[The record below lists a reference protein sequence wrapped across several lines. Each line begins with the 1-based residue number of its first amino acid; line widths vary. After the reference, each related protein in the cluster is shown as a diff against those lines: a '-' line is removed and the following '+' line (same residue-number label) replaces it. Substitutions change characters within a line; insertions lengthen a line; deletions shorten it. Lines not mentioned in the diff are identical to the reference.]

1 MIEFK
6 KPTWYSLVIA
16 IILYV
21 AVFFLGFFLGM
32 RYENAMATA
41 RQYENGAIKA
51 VFACPDSKAVYAEFT
66 KNKVSLVLSDGR
78 ELNLNQTI
86 SGSGARYANSDESF
100 VFWNKGN
107 GAFIEENGVTTYE
120 DCVTAE

>member
-1 MIEFK
+1 MV
-6 KPTWYSLVIA
+6 LA

-41 RQYENGAIKA
+41 KQYEKESGIIRA
-51 VFACPDSKAVYAEFT
+51 VFACPESKAVYAEFT
-66 KNKVSLVLSDGR
+66 KNKVFLVLSDGR
-78 ELNLNQTI
+78 KLDLNQTI
-86 SGSGARYANSDESF
+86 SGSGARYANGDESF

-107 GAFIEENGVTTYE
+107 GAFIEENGSTTYQ

>member
-1 MIEFK
+1 MIEFN
-6 KPTWYSLVIA
+6 KPNKYSMIIA
-16 IILYV
+16 IVLYV
-21 AVFFLGFFLGM
+21 SVFFLGFFLGM
-32 RYENAMATA
+32 RYENAAATA

-51 VFACPDSKAVYAEFT
+51 VFACPDAKAVYAEFT
-66 KNKVSLVLSDGR
+66 KEKVSLVLSDGR
-78 ELNLNQTI
+78 KIDLNQTI

-107 GAFIEENGVTTYE
+107 GAFIEENGTTTYE